1 MEKKIDV
8 SNDFGFRLLNLLILQ
23 QRRAYLVGKKSN
35 DFTTVGEVLGSD
47 QFIKQFEEKY
57 VKHNNE

>member
-1 MEKKIDV
+1 MKV
-8 SNDFGFRLLNLLILQ
+8 SNTNFSERLLRLLIEQ
-23 QRRAYLVGKKSN
+23 QRRVSLVGKKNS
-35 DFTTVGEVLGSD
+35 DFATVGEVLGSD

>member
-1 MEKKIDV
+1 MKT
-8 SNDFGFRLLNLLILQ
+8 SNEINNFSLRLLGLLIEQ
-23 QRRAYLVGKKSN
+23 QRRNSVSGKKSS